1 MKEIEQYGLLKDEE
15 WEVLPWIPNP
25 RPPFIIRV
33 KPEELA
39 PFFLVE
45 HHPYAISVLLRMD
58 EGFQKEVF
66 QKFGRE
72 GTSKDWERLTK
83 KLIEEYERD
92 NSGEDLFHFDSDEDI
107 FCVYSQYVD
116 DLLALVRW
124 MIEICKDEEQMRMYL
139 E

>member
-1 MKEIEQYGLLKDEE
+1 MKSIEQYGLLKDEE

-58 EGFQKEVF
+58 EGFMKEIF

-72 GTSKDWERLTK
+72 GTSKDWERFTK

-116 DLLALVRW
+116 DLLAMARW
-124 MIEICKDEEQMRMYL
+124 MIEVCKDEEQMRMYL

>member
-1 MKEIEQYGLLKDEE
+1 MKSIEQYGLLKDEE

-58 EGFQKEVF
+58 EGFMKEVF
-66 QKFGRE
+66 QKFGLE
-72 GTSKDWERLTK
+72 GTSKDWERFTK

-116 DLLALVRW
+116 DLLALARW
-124 MIEICKDEEQMRMYL
+124 MIEVCKDEEQMRTYL

>member
-33 KPEELA
+33 RPEELA

-45 HHPYAISVLLRMD
+45 HHPYAISVLLRMS

-92 NSGEDLFHFDSDEDI
+92 NSGENLFHFDSDEDI

-116 DLLALVRW
+116 DLLALARW
-124 MIEICKDEEQMRMYL
+124 MAEICKDEEQMQMYL

>member
-1 MKEIEQYGLLKDEE
+1 MKEIGQYGLLKDEE

-72 GTSKDWERLTK
+72 GTSKDWERFTK

-92 NSGEDLFHFDSDEDI
+92 NSGENLFHFDSDEDI

-124 MIEICKDEEQMRMYL
+124 VIEICKDEEQMRTYL